1 MLLAVPEGVT
11 VEPAEVLVNQDEE
24 NWAEASAQVST
35 EADKHV
41 SITGYAIAQD
51 ETKPYLSYFT
61 FDPNTK
67 GKIIIRES
75 EKDKLVAG
83 ESYTLNLKLTTKAG
97 EHMYNNAV
105 TFKVVSKPRDL
116 FYIETEALPDLFETG
131 TENKSVIPTIAGAK
145 EELKF
150 AIKLS
155 LIHISEPTR
164 P

>member
-1 MLLAVPEGVT
+1 MSVS
-11 VEPAEVLVNQDEE
+11 QDMPLH
-24 NWAEASAQVST
+24 
-35 EADKHV
+35 K
-41 SITGYAIAQD
+41 
-51 ETKPYLSYFT
+51 TKQSHICPYFT

-116 FYIETEALPDLFETG
+116 FYIETEALPDLFE
-131 TENKSVIPTIAGAK
+131 N
-145 EELKF
+145 
-150 AIKLS
+150 
-155 LIHISEPTR
+155 R
-164 P
+164 Y